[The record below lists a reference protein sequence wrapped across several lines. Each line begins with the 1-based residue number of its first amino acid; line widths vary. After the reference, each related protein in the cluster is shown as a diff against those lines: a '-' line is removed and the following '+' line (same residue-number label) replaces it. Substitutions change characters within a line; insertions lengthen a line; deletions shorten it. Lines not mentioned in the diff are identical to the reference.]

1 MYKRIKELRIE
12 KGESQLKVSTI
23 LGIEQ
28 SYYSKLELGK
38 HEISVKD
45 LKKIAEYFNVST
57 DYILERTNRKEV
69 NKWFTQICPTDKKL
83 TFLSCFRWQ
92 EFLKNI

>member
-12 KGESQLKVSTI
+12 KGESQIKVSTI

-38 HEISVKD
+38 HEISIKD
-45 LKKIAEYFNVST
+45 LIRIAEYFNVSV
-57 DYILERTNRKEV
+57 DYILERTNKKEI
-69 NKWFTQICPTDKKL
+69 NK
-83 TFLSCFRWQ
+83 
-92 EFLKNI
+92 

>member
-1 MYKRIKELRIE
+1 MYKRIKELRQE
-12 KGESQLKVSTI
+12 KGRTQINISTI

-45 LKKIAEYFNVST
+45 LIKIADLYQVSI
-57 DYILERTNRKEV
+57 DYILERTNKREV
-69 NKWFTQICPTDKKL
+69 N
-83 TFLSCFRWQ
+83 R
-92 EFLKNI
+92 

>member
-12 KGESQLKVSTI
+12 KGETQTKISTI

-38 HEISVKD
+38 HEISIKD
-45 LKKIAEYFNVST
+45 LIRIAEYFNVST
-57 DYILERTNRKEV
+57 DYILERTNKKEV
-69 NKWFTQICPTDKKL
+69 NK
-83 TFLSCFRWQ
+83 
-92 EFLKNI
+92 

>member
-12 KGESQLKVSTI
+12 KGEKQTKISTI

-38 HEISVKD
+38 HEISIKD
-45 LKKIAEYFNVST
+45 LIRIAEYFNVST
-57 DYILERTNRKEV
+57 DYILERTNKKEV
-69 NKWFTQICPTDKKL
+69 NK
-83 TFLSCFRWQ
+83 
-92 EFLKNI
+92 

>member
-12 KGESQLKVSTI
+12 KGETQTKISTI

-38 HEISVKD
+38 HEISIKD
-45 LKKIAEYFNVST
+45 LIRIAEYFNVST
-57 DYILERTNRKEV
+57 DYILERTSKKEI
-69 NKWFTQICPTDKKL
+69 NK
-83 TFLSCFRWQ
+83 
-92 EFLKNI
+92 

>member
-69 NKWFTQICPTDKKL
+69 NK
-83 TFLSCFRWQ
+83 
-92 EFLKNI
+92 

>member
-23 LGIEQ
+23 LVIEQ

-57 DYILERTNRKEV
+57 DYILERTNIKEI
-69 NKWFTQICPTDKKL
+69 NK
-83 TFLSCFRWQ
+83 
-92 EFLKNI
+92 

>member
-1 MYKRIKELRIE
+1 MYKRIKELRIN
-12 KGESQLKVSTI
+12 KGESQIKVSTI

-45 LKKIAEYFNVST
+45 LIRIAEYFNVSV
-57 DYILERTNRKEV
+57 DYILERTNKKEV
-69 NKWFTQICPTDKKL
+69 NK
-83 TFLSCFRWQ
+83 
-92 EFLKNI
+92 